1 MSLRKI
7 EQVKAGKVFRI
18 WDLIAYG
25 AILALVAVL
34 FIILFTTGDH
44 SPLTGVRIYVK
55 GEVAFEYEFEN
66 APKTLSES
74 VEVNEDSKGIT
85 VTVRAGN
92 DYNVVYIDK
101 SAKTAKMKDANCNG
115 KDCLYFPKMNNNSKF
130 IYCSP
135 HGVKIE
141 PLYRDLD
148 SPDIT
153 Q

>member
-1 MSLRKI
+1 M
-7 EQVKAGKVFRI
+7 
-18 WDLIAYG
+18 IAYG

-55 GEVAFEYEFEN
+55 GEVAFEYEFGN
-66 APKTLSES
+66 APKTLLEG
-74 VEVNEDSKGIT
+74 VETKEDNEGIT
-85 VTVRAGN
+85 VTIRAGN
-92 DYNVVYIDK
+92 DYNIVYIDK
-101 SAKTAKMKDANCNG
+101 YAKTVKMKDANCNG
-115 KDCLYFPKMNNNSKF
+115 KDCLYFPKMDNNSKF

-135 HGVKIE
+135 HGVKVE

-148 SPDIT
+148 SPNIT